1 MLPPGV
7 VSGLEMDGLLAL
19 KPQGH
24 LFDVIAFVARSV
36 GILSIVN
43 VESFRVFCVVSVS
56 TAKCSDRRY
65 IVHERVDLGDIEM
78 IADSKLNEDAFVRME
93 QAQTVLHSCKS
104 LVCVLL
110 ELRVVYELE

>member
-7 VSGLEMDGLLAL
+7 VSGLVMDGLLAL

-24 LFDVIAFVARSV
+24 FFDVITFVARSV
-36 GILSIVN
+36 GILSIVDA
-43 VESFRVFCVVSVS
+43 EWFRVFCVVSIS

-65 IVHERVDLGDIEM
+65 IVHERVDLGDVEM
-78 IADSKLNEDAFVRME
+78 IADSKLDEDAFAHMK
-93 QAQTVLHSCKS
+93 QAQTVLHSCES

-110 ELRVVYELE
+110 ELCVVYELK